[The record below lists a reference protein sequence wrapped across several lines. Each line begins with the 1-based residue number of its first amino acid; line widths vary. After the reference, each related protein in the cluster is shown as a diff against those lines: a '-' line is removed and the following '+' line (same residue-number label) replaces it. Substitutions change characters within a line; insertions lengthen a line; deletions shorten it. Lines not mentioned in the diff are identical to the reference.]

1 MKHLAGKA
9 TLILLSLLLCSGAQA
24 QQMVRPSDH
33 CQDPSSY
40 DIVTFAD
47 PVLENAVRDAL
58 SHGPTESLSCSRA
71 AQLTRLDATGP
82 GRRLEDPS

>member
-9 TLILLSLLLCSGAQA
+9 TLIVPSLVLGSGARA
-24 QQMVRPSDH
+24 QQVVRPTDH
-33 CQDPSSY
+33 CQDPASF

-47 PVLENAVRDAL
+47 PVLKNAARAAL
-58 SHGPTESLSCSRA
+58 SLGPTESLSCGRA
-71 AQLTRLDATGP
+71 AELTRLDATGP